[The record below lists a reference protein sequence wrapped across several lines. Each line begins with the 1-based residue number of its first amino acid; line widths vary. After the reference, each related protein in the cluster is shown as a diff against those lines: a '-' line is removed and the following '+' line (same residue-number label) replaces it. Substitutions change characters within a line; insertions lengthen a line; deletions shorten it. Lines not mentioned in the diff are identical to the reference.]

1 MKKPDYSGFFY
12 LKKGVNMFAGGK
24 KGMKDLMKQ
33 AQKMQK
39 DLLQAQEEAANKIVD
54 ASAGGGMVTLQM
66 NGKFEIK
73 NLKIDPEA
81 VDPEDVEMLEDL
93 IVAAFTEAKDK
104 IDKDSEN
111 NLGKITGGMK
121 IPGLF

>member
-1 MKKPDYSGFFY
+1 
-12 LKKGVNMFAGGK
+12 MFAGGK

-33 AQKMQK
+33 AQKMQR
-39 DLLQAQEEAANKIVD
+39 DLLKAQEEAANKIVE
-54 ASAGGGMVTLQM
+54 ASAGGGMVSLQM
-66 NGKFEIK
+66 NGKYEIK

-93 IVAAFTEAKDK
+93 IIAAFTEAKDK
-104 IDKDSEN
+104 IDKESEN